1 MRYWPI
7 LLAALFAVPA
17 PTPAAPATPPKI
29 HALFVGIDKY
39 LYSRATVPT
48 ADFSDLK
55 GAVGDVG
62 RIKAALHTAYALDL
76 DQPVAGQCVSQN
88 KVSITLI
95 DTCATRD
102 AILGSL
108 QRQIDASAA
117 GDTLIFYYAGH
128 GSQIAD
134 DQVFDQASGMNDTI
148 LPSDA
153 RKPGAESDADILD
166 RELRGYIDEAN
177 ARGVNVVTI
186 FDSCDS
192 GTGARAGAIDNDP
205 GEDRAAP
212 PLVAH
217 KLNRPAPPIS
227 RGPGGGYRVH
237 LAASAD
243 GSVAR
248 EVAITTDGQR
258 AGVFTTALS
267 QTLTA
272 MPAATFADIMAEVIL
287 RVSENGRPG
296 QIPQIEGEVNA
307 TMGGGRAATALF
319 DASPVGSGGVRL
331 AAGALSGITTGSIFA
346 FFASASDAL
355 ANGKPLATGTVG
367 DVDAVGAT
375 ITLDPRAGG
384 ALPARLVARE
394 LNHVFGTAALL
405 VRNSGGKPE
414 DMAIVARALAALP
427 FVRVAEPATF
437 AVNVVWYNDS
447 NAYLSAI
454 DDTIV
459 ARLGSAHDPAFAKN
473 LHDAL
478 QKVMRAQAIL
488 ALRTGAGGGTAPGFC
503 IANDLDYDARRC
515 PQTPAGNPFLLM
527 PGAKAKLAVTN
538 TAEVPRHIYVYAID
552 DTYEVNLLLP
562 SGGGKDPPLLPAMS
576 VSAVVQPDRPGR
588 YRFVTIATAEDAPI
602 ASAGALEQTGARD
615 PGACRSTLERLIC
628 EAASGTRDPG
638 VSRVG
643 AWTATVTDVVVSW
656 GKRGR

>member
-7 LLAALFAVPA
+7 LLALLATTPA

-29 HALFVGIDKY
+29 RALFVGIDKY
-39 LYSRATVPT
+39 LYSRTTVES
-48 ADFSDLK
+48 AGFGDLK

-62 RIKAALHTAYALDL
+62 RIKAALRTAYTLDL
-76 DQPVAGQCVSQN
+76 DQPLAGKCTSQN
-88 KVSITLI
+88 KVSITLT

-102 AILGSL
+102 AILTSL

-148 LPSDA
+148 LPTDA

-166 RELRGYIDEAN
+166 RELRGYADEAT
-177 ARGVNVVTI
+177 AKGVNIVSI

-192 GTGARAGAIDNDP
+192 GTGMRGGPINNDP
-205 GEDRAAP
+205 GESRAAR

-217 KLNRPAPPIS
+217 NLKRPAPPIS

-248 EVAITTDGQR
+248 EVATTADGQR

-267 QTLTA
+267 QTLIA
-272 MPAATFADIMAEVIL
+272 MPAATFADIMAEVTL
-287 RVSENGRPG
+287 RVSEGGRPG
-296 QIPQIEGEVNA
+296 QVPQIEGEVTA
-307 TMGGGRAATALF
+307 TMGGGRNTTPLF
-319 DASPVGSGGVRL
+319 DASPTSDDATL
-331 AAGALSGITTGSIFA
+331 AAGELSGVTTGSTFA

-355 ANGKPLATGTVG
+355 ANGKPLATGTITA
-367 DVDAVGAT
+367 VDAARAT
-375 ITLDPRAGG
+375 AKLDPRAPGT
-384 ALPARLVARE
+384 LPARLVARE
-394 LNHVFGTAALL
+394 TNHAFGAATLL
-405 VRNSGGKPE
+405 IRNGARRPE
-414 DMAIVARALAALP
+414 DKAIIANVLASLP
-427 FVRVAEPATF
+427 FVRVAEPATL
-437 AVNVVWYNDS
+437 AVDPIWFRDN
-447 NAYLSAI
+447 NAYLTTI
-454 DDTIV
+454 DGTMV
-459 ARLGSAHDPAFAKN
+459 SELGPLGDPAFAKK

-488 ALRTGAGGGTAPGFC
+488 ALRTRGGGGASPGFC
-503 IANDLDYDARRC
+503 IANDMDYDARRC
-515 PQTPAGNPFLLM
+515 PQTPTGKPFVLM
-527 PGAKAKLAVTN
+527 PGAQAKLAVTN
-538 TAEVPRHIYVYAID
+538 TADVPQHIYVYAID
-552 DTYEVNLLLP
+552 DAFEVNLLLP

-576 VSAVVQPDRPGR
+576 VSVVVQPDRSGR

-602 ASAGALEQTGARD
+602 ASARALEQTGTRD

-643 AWTATVTDVVVSW
+643 AWVATVTDVTVSE
-656 GKRGR
+656 GKRAR